1 MGQREVTDPA
11 ASPPASQTVRDADGG
26 WKLEIDEISFSYG
39 EGVALER
46 LSLRIRAGE
55 FVSLL
60 GPSGCGKTTALR
72 IIAGLLRPASGRVLL
87 DRKDITRL
95 APERR
100 PLGMVFQHLA
110 LFPHLSVAENVG
122 FSLSLTRTPKRQVA
136 ARAQEMLE
144 LVGLGWAGGRS
155 VQQLSGGQQQR
166 VALARSLISEPA
178 ILLLDEP
185 LGALDLQIRK
195 EMQAELKNLQRRV
208 GITFIFVTHDQNE
221 AMAMSDRIVLMR
233 DGRIV
238 QDGPPLQ
245 AYSEPVS
252 AFVAGF
258 VGETNLLR
266 GTVESTAQGLRVA
279 IGDGSLLLPA
289 DGRFTSGE
297 DVVVSL
303 RPEHVTLAAGPGQL
317 EGVVVGASFL
327 GHEVIYDVTTA
338 IGDLRVR
345 WIPRADEVP
354 AHEGDAVRL
363 VCDTARARVFP
374 AEPGSADR

>member
-1 MGQREVTDPA
+1 MGQREVTEAPPARAPVPPA
-11 ASPPASQTVRDADGG
+11 AGG
-26 WKLEIDEISFSYG
+26 WKLALEDVSFSYG
-39 EGVALER
+39 EGAALEGFT
-46 LSLRIRAGE
+46 LRIRAGE

-72 IIAGLLRPASGRVLL
+72 IIAGLLRPSTGRVLL
-87 DRKDITRL
+87 DDRDITRL

-122 FSLSLTRTPKRQVA
+122 FSLTLGRRSRREVG
-136 ARAQEMLE
+136 ARVQDILD
-144 LVGLGWAGGRS
+144 LVGLGWAGERS
-155 VQQLSGGQQQR
+155 VHQLSGGQQQR
-166 VALARSLISEPA
+166 VALARSLISEPE

-238 QDGPPLQ
+238 QDGPPLE
-245 AYSEPVS
+245 AYSEPVD

-258 VGETNLLR
+258 VGETNLLT
-266 GTVESTAQGLRVA
+266 GTVESANRGLVVA
-279 IGDGSLLLPA
+279 IGDGRLVLPT
-289 DGRFTSGE
+289 DPRFHPGDE
-297 DVVVSL
+297 VVLSI
-303 RPEHVTLAAGPGQL
+303 RPEHLSLVTGSARAASLDGR
-317 EGVVVGASFL
+317 VSSASFL
-327 GHEVIYDVTTA
+327 GYEVLFGVETA
-338 IGDLRVR
+338 IGALRVR
-345 WIPRADEVP
+345 WIPGDDDAVP
-354 AHEGDAVRL
+354 AREGDAVRV
-363 VCDTARARVFP
+363 VCDVDRIRLFP
-374 AEPGSADR
+374 PAPPAGG